1 MCAGELARAHKASCF
16 HSITRRPRSCGNVDV
31 DNFFVSHRATG
42 ARRRE
47 RRRPRRPCGARQ
59 ASREERMYKK
69 IKQRRREMATAGA
82 APTPSILHF
91 PLYTGVGGIFQ
102 QTDLFAVNAA
112 HIPGIAKAARPEQIR
127 LFFFRDRRASS
138 NCYHGCLR
146 FQGVP
151 LKNADAPAPKL

>member
-91 PLYTGVGGIFQ
+91 PLYTGVGGIVQ
-102 QTDLFAVNAA
+102 QTDLLAANAVHFPESRRPSGLNQSVCSSFVTAA
-112 HIPGIAKAARPEQIR
+112 PLQI
-127 LFFFRDRRASS
+127 
-138 NCYHGCLR
+138 NW
-146 FQGVP
+146 V
-151 LKNADAPAPKL
+151 AD